1 MSALV
6 IYGLITIVC
15 GGLLFVMAIFGA
27 DSDVDMDAD
36 VDIDMD
42 VDADVDV
49 DGLEMGGPSLLS
61 LKLIL
66 IFLIGFGLCGF
77 VSAQLKTQVHHVII
91 GLIGGGALWFVSYQA
106 LSWLYRQQ
114 STSQVTAESF
124 VGREGRVT
132 VPIPAGGSGEVYCS
146 IKGTGKSMY
155 LTAQGEDSEKEYAKG
170 DTVTIKSVD
179 GSVAVVE

>member
-1 MSALV
+1 MSALI

-15 GGLLFVMAIFGA
+15 GGLLFVMAAFGA

-42 VDADVDV
+42 VDADVDL
-49 DGLEMGGPSLLS
+49 DGLQMGGPSFLS

-66 IFLIGFGLCGF
+66 IFFIGFGLCGF
-77 VSAQLKTQVHHVII
+77 LSVQLKTQLHHVII
-91 GLIGGGALWFVSYQA
+91 GLIGGGALWFVTYQA

-114 STSQVTAESF
+114 STSHVTATSF

-132 VPIPAGGSGEVYCS
+132 VPIPAGGSGEVYCRVE
-146 IKGTGKSMY
+146 GTGKSMY
-155 LTAQGEDSEKEYAKG
+155 LSARAEDAEREYAKG